1 MSRSDRNPDRPN
13 HLDYFVKVLSGAGY
27 EPDRA
32 FSGRGDGQ
40 QTKID
45 FGGKLTAG
53 AVPGRIR
60 RESRDESAKGGWF
73 EHLFMLV
80 ARQ

>member
-1 MSRSDRNPDRPN
+1 MGCN
-13 HLDYFVKVLSGAGY
+13 LV
-27 EPDRA
+27 RA

-53 AVPGRIR
+53 AVPDRIR
-60 RESRDESAKGGWF
+60 RGSRDESAKGRWF
-73 EHLFMLV
+73 ERLFMQVKLQKSEFEIGSV
-80 ARQ
+80 